1 MDLAQTLNQKPTLRQ
16 AADGGRA
23 DASPLDSGIDL
34 VGRVLIAAL
43 FLPAG
48 ISKLTGFEGT
58 VGYISSAG
66 VPLAAL
72 AAALAAAVE
81 IIGGAAVL
89 LGYRTR
95 IAAAALALFTVAAS
109 VLFHAYWAAPADQA
123 MVQSLLFFKNL
134 AIVGGLLVLA
144 ANSTG
149 RWRLDSRF

>member
-23 DASPLDSGIDL
+23 DASPLASGIDL

-109 VLFHAYWAAPADQA
+109 VLFHAYWATPADQA

>member
-1 MDLAQTLNQKPTLRQ
+1 MDLAQTLNQKATRRP

-23 DASPLDSGIDL
+23 DASPLASGIDL

-66 VPLAAL
+66 VPLPAL

-134 AIVGGLLVLA
+134 AIVGGLMVLA

>member
-23 DASPLDSGIDL
+23 AASPLASGIDL